1 MQARRSPVLR
11 AIQVRVLRAEQVAAM
26 SNHLARLASPATTRA
41 GGARSALAEY
51 FDLSTTVGE
60 RIRGG
65 RRRGGGPPKKRRRV
79 RHSLT
84 DDGGQARMRL
94 KLLFDRLEPFMHHS
108 QFTQQWVMEEDV
120 AKSRPALRR
129 TPSNVRKRLRMARI
143 AMNKQNQELRAVAL
157 PPTVPVPQDDSGEDQ
172 DSLEI

>member
-1 MQARRSPVLR
+1 MRDERWYLRATRYGVLR
-11 AIQVRVLRAEQVAAM
+11 AREVAAM

-94 KLLFDRLEPFMHHS
+94 KLLFDRLEPFMHRS
-108 QFTQQWVMEEDV
+108 SFTKQWVVEENA

-157 PPTVPVPQDDSGEDQ
+157 PPTVPVPHDDSGEDR
-172 DSLEI
+172 DSD